1 MRSSISTASSSTL
14 GKITAIV
21 EGGGGHVP
29 MPMAAGAKDSSVPI
43 EPGTQKI
50 EATVSVTFAFG

>member
-1 MRSSISTASSSTL
+1 MLNRTASNSTL

-21 EGGGGHVP
+21 EGGGSVP
-29 MPMAAGAKDSSVPI
+29 MPMAVGAAKDSSVPI

-50 EATVSVTFAFG
+50 EATVSVTFAIG